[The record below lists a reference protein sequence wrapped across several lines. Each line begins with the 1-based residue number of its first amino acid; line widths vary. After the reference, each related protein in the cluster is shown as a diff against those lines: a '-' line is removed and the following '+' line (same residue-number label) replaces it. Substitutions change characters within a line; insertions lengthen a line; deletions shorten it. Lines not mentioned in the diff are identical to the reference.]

1 MFAKSKVIKVVWICM
16 TIILFTS
23 CSFRIMDYNKE
34 GIIKQKGISNQ
45 VYFGDKNLE
54 GLSETQIVNIL
65 KKYSKKTNIEPKNAS
80 FNIQKW
86 SVVPEINGKK
96 LNIEKTL
103 DKILHSSEGEKV
115 NPIIDEVKPDI
126 TSEKIKNSIVEIGKC
141 STEILDTQKS
151 RVSNIEVAGS
161 YIDNTK
167 IMPNE
172 EFSFNGTL
180 GRRTKEKGYKKA
192 PIIIKSKNGPKKGY
206 GVGGGICQIAS
217 TLYGA
222 ALESGLKITERHPHS
237 KKVPYVEDGKDATV
251 VYGGADL
258 KFINNLSNPVII
270 KVSVS
275 EGKVTVN
282 LYEIKD
288 SKLL

>member
-1 MFAKSKVIKVVWICM
+1 MFAKSKVIKVAWICM

-23 CSFRIMDYNKE
+23 CNFRIMDTNKK
-34 GIIKQKGISNQ
+34 GTIKQKRISNQ

-54 GLSETQIVNIL
+54 GLSEAQIVDIL

-103 DKILHSSEGEKV
+103 DKILNSSEGEKV
-115 NPIIDEVKPDI
+115 SPIIEEVKPDI

-141 STEILDTQKS
+141 STEILDAQKS

-180 GRRTKEKGYKKA
+180 GRRTREKGYKKA
-192 PIIIKSKNGPKKGY
+192 PIIIKSKDGPKKGY

-258 KFINNLSNPVII
+258 KFINSLSNPVII

-275 EGKVTVN
+275 GDKVTVK

-288 SKLL
+288 SQLL

>member
-1 MFAKSKVIKVVWICM
+1 MFVESKVLKAVAIFMITV
-16 TIILFTS
+16 LFTA
-23 CSFRIMDYNKE
+23 CSSKSMNNSERRITT
-34 GIIKQKGISNQ
+34 Q

-54 GLSETQIVNIL
+54 GLSEAQIIDIL
-65 KKYSKKTNIEPKNAS
+65 KNYSKETNIEPRNAS
-80 FNIQKW
+80 FNQEKW
-86 SVVPEINGKK
+86 SVVPETNGKR

-103 DKILHSSEGEKV
+103 NMILNSSRGEKV
-115 NPIIDEVKPDI
+115 SPIVEDIKPDI
-126 TSEKIKNSIVEIGKC
+126 TSDKVKSNIVEIGNC
-141 STEILDTQKS
+141 STEILDDQKS

-180 GRRTKEKGYKKA
+180 GKRTSEKGYKKA
-192 PIIIKSKNGPKKGY
+192 PIIIKSKDGPKKGY

-237 KKVPYVEDGKDATV
+237 KKVGYVEDGKDATV

-258 KFINNLSNPVII
+258 KFINSLSNPVII
-270 KVSVS
+270 KVAITG
-275 EGKVTVN
+275 EKVTVK
-282 LYEIKD
+282 LYEIRD
-288 SKLL
+288 IQL